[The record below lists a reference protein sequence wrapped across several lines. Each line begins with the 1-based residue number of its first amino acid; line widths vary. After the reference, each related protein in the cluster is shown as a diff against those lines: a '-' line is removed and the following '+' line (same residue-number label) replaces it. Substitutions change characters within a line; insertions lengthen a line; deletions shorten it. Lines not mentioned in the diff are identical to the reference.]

1 MPLFFVVLIVTGVIK
16 IVLTNKLNRFI
27 MNIGSKT
34 RVQKYVFK
42 NVRSLIGIREES
54 IMPPKPKFTKEE
66 LVQAALEL
74 TREGGLETVV
84 ARNLGKKL
92 NTSPSTIFTH
102 FNSVEEIR
110 QAVIEAARELY
121 NGYVEEGLQM
131 VPPMKGFA
139 VQYIRFAMEE
149 SNLYSVLFMN
159 KREDF
164 RYVDFIINEG
174 HYEKIISAAE
184 NDFCL
189 NRQQAEFVYHN
200 MWAYAHGIAVM
211 SATGVCIFSLEE
223 ISRMLGMACRSFLIG
238 MKVPRDE
245 REGMMPKAGAVMPG
259 GIESYV
265 SVDKSSIK

>member
-1 MPLFFVVLIVTGVIK
+1 
-16 IVLTNKLNRFI
+16 
-27 MNIGSKT
+27 
-34 RVQKYVFK
+34 
-42 NVRSLIGIREES
+42 
-54 IMPPKPKFTKEE
+54 MPPKPKFTREE
-66 LVQAALEL
+66 LIKTALEL
-74 TREGGLETVV
+74 TREGGLEMVV

-102 FNSVEEIR
+102 FESVEDIR

-159 KREDF
+159 KRDDF

-174 HYEKIISAAE
+174 HYERILTAAE
-184 NDFCL
+184 KDFFL
-189 NRQQAEFVYHN
+189 NREQAEFVYHN

-211 SATGVCIFSLEE
+211 SATGVCNFSLEE
-223 ISRMLGMACRSFLIG
+223 ISQMLGMACRSFLIG
-238 MKVPRDE
+238 MKMPRDE
-245 REGMMPKAGAVMPG
+245 REKTMPKVGGVMAGS
-259 GIESYV
+259 IESYV
-265 SVDKSSIK
+265 SVEEKRVK